1 MSFTDL
7 HSLRG
12 GFVLKE
18 NVIIQSKHGSILK
31 IFFTSLI
38 IVAVFLFV
46 VFFAIQIDDIE
57 SWEIPFLIGGSLF
70 YGSIVSLFVA
80 IILSSYQM
88 VITDKRVYG
97 KILFGRQVDIPLD
110 QISSV
115 SITGLFKGVSVYSDS
130 GKVSFGNIKN
140 YKEMHNVISNL
151 LIARQGKN
159 VCFDIPSLSA
169 TSNADEIKKYKELL
183 DIGAITK
190 EEFDAKK
197 MQLLDL

>member
-1 MSFTDL
+1 MYSTYL

-18 NVIIQSKHGSILK
+18 DVIIQSKHGSILK

-46 VFFAIQIDDIE
+46 VFFSIQIDDIE
-57 SWEIPFLIGGSLF
+57 SWEMPFLISGSLF
-70 YGSIVSLFVA
+70 YGSIVGLFVS

-88 VITDKRVYG
+88 VITNKRVYG

-115 SITGLFKGVSVYSDS
+115 SITGLFKGISVYSNS
-130 GKVSFGNIKN
+130 GKVSFGNITN

-151 LIARQGKN
+151 LIARQEKN
-159 VCFDIPSLSA
+159 FCFDTPSVSA

-197 MQLLDL
+197 KQLLDL